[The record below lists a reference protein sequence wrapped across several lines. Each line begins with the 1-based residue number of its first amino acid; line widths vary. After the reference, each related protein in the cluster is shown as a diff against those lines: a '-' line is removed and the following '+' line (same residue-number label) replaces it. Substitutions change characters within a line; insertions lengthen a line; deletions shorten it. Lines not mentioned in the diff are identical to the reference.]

1 MARSA
6 NANAM
11 RKQASREAAVM
22 RQAREHPQRGQGKV
36 ALELNR
42 LGYAISTSGVR
53 YIWCKHG
60 LETAYKRLKALEREN
75 DGTARELSA
84 GQKALLRRGD
94 VMRKLARASRQRADS
109 DDSPS
114 PDQRRSHILLGAAD
128 LFVKH
133 GYSGT
138 SIRDIAH
145 RAGLLPGSVY
155 HYFPAKEDLFIA
167 VHREGFRQLIA
178 RVEDIIRSEADPWRR
193 IELACTAHIEAA
205 VGDNSI
211 HKITGTGL
219 FSIHEAELQRRLQV
233 DRDRYD
239 QIFRRMVGDLGLPRA
254 MDRSLFRLALLGA
267 VNWARVW
274 YRKGAKSPGEVARTI
289 VGIFRGDAIAVQGQR
304 DRSLGPRVRPG
315 GSRRNTFQ
323 RRRGTSE

>member
-1 MARSA
+1 MGRSG
-6 NANAM
+6 NANAV
-11 RKQASREAAVM
+11 RNHSSLEAAVI
-22 RQAREHPQRGQGKV
+22 RHAREHPQRGQGK
-36 ALELNR
+36 AAEELNR
-42 LGYAISTSGVR
+42 LGYSISTSGVR
-53 YIWCKHG
+53 YIWRKHG
-60 LETAYKRLKALEREN
+60 LETTYKRLKALEREI
-75 DGTARELSA
+75 DGTARELTA

-94 VMRKLARASRQRADS
+94 VTRKLSRALRRRASGA
-109 DDSPS
+109 DSPS
-114 PDQRRSHILLGAAD
+114 PDERRSHILLGAAE

-178 RVEDIIRSEADPWRR
+178 RVEEIIRSETDPWRR
-193 IELACTAHIEAA
+193 IELACAAHIEAA
-205 VGDNSI
+205 VGNNSI

-219 FSIHEAELQRRLQV
+219 FSIHEEGLQRRLQA
-233 DRDRYD
+233 DREHYD
-239 QIFRRMVGDLGLPRA
+239 QIFRQLVGDLGLPRA

-274 YRKGAKSPGEVARTI
+274 YHTGEKSPREVARSI
-289 VGIFRGDAIAVQGQR
+289 IKIFRGDAMR
-304 DRSLGPRVRPG
+304 
-315 GSRRNTFQ
+315 
-323 RRRGTSE
+323 

>member
-1 MARSA
+1 MGRSGNT
-6 NANAM
+6 NAVRNH
-11 RKQASREAAVM
+11 SSLEAAVI
-22 RQAREHPQRGQGKV
+22 REAREHPQRGQGK
-36 ALELNR
+36 AAEELNR
-42 LGYAISTSGVR
+42 LGYTISTSGVR
-53 YIWCKHG
+53 YIWRKHG
-60 LETAYKRLKALEREN
+60 LETTYKRLKALEKEI
-75 DGTARELSA
+75 DGTARELTE

-94 VMRKLARASRQRADS
+94 VTRKLARESGQRAAGA
-109 DDSPS
+109 DSPS
-114 PDQRRSHILLGAAD
+114 PDERRRHILLGAAE

-178 RVEDIIRSEADPWRR
+178 RVEEIIRSETDPWRR
-193 IELACTAHIEAA
+193 IELACAAHIEAA

-219 FSIHEAELQRRLQV
+219 FSIHEEGLQRRLQA
-233 DRDRYD
+233 DREHYD
-239 QIFRRMVGDLGLPRA
+239 QIFRQLVADLGLPRA

-274 YRKGAKSPGEVARTI
+274 YRTGKKSPQEVARTI
-289 VGIFRGDAIAVQGQR
+289 IRIFRGNAMR
-304 DRSLGPRVRPG
+304 
-315 GSRRNTFQ
+315 
-323 RRRGTSE
+323 

>member
-1 MARSA
+1 MGRSGNT
-6 NANAM
+6 NAVRNH
-11 RKQASREAAVM
+11 SSLEAAVI
-22 RQAREHPQRGQGKV
+22 REAREHPQRGQGK
-36 ALELNR
+36 AAEELNR
-42 LGYAISTSGVR
+42 LGYTISTSGVR
-53 YIWCKHG
+53 YIWRKHG
-60 LETAYKRLKALEREN
+60 LETTYKRLKALEKEI
-75 DGTARELSA
+75 DGTARELTE

-94 VMRKLARASRQRADS
+94 VTRKLARESGQRAAGA
-109 DDSPS
+109 DSPS
-114 PDQRRSHILLGAAD
+114 PDERRSHILLGAAE

-178 RVEDIIRSEADPWRR
+178 RVEEIIRSETDPWRR
-193 IELACTAHIEAA
+193 IELACAAHIEAA

-219 FSIHEAELQRRLQV
+219 FSIHEEGLQRRLQA
-233 DRDRYD
+233 DREHYD
-239 QIFRRMVGDLGLPRA
+239 QIFRQLVADLGLPRA

-274 YRKGAKSPGEVARTI
+274 YRTGKKSPQEVARTI
-289 VGIFRGDAIAVQGQR
+289 IRIFRGNAMR
-304 DRSLGPRVRPG
+304 
-315 GSRRNTFQ
+315 
-323 RRRGTSE
+323 